1 VVPQKERARW
11 VGIVMGSYAAGFA
24 LGPILGGALYDW
36 FGYAAPFMI
45 SAVLGSIAL
54 VFAVLMVPETRTQVI
69 RNREKLE
76 KQRLDSQNRRRESL
90 WESLP
95 EPFYIF
101 AALLFTDFV
110 IIFAFAFVEP
120 QMVFY
125 FYDDLGWSTVQFGV
139 VVALYGGFIVIG
151 QALLGRMSDRIGRKP
166 VILLGTAL
174 YGTFFLGLVLFD
186 SYLMLILIAVIAG
199 LGEALMLPAL
209 SAFYIDITPEQH
221 RSRVIGIKE
230 SAASL
235 GGVAGPLLVIA
246 VSPYLDPKGV
256 FMVGFIL
263 VALTFIIG
271 LLLLREPGDL
281 TRREKGA
288 ILAYSQQRSLLAQAT
303 LQGIVTSARG
313 VRFQRKRSARRVV

>member
-1 VVPQKERARW
+1 MIVISISNRKSVPDRSFRIHLVKQIE
-11 VGIVMGSYAAGFA
+11 VIPGSLTDCYSPPTSKSHIITSF
-24 LGPILGGALYDW
+24 
-36 FGYAAPFMI
+36 
-45 SAVLGSIAL
+45 
-54 VFAVLMVPETRTQVI
+54 
-69 RNREKLE
+69 
-76 KQRLDSQNRRRESL
+76 
-90 WESLP
+90 
-95 EPFYIF
+95 
-101 AALLFTDFV
+101 LFHPCKDL
-110 IIFAFAFVEP
+110 IFAFAFVEP

-186 SYLMLILIAVIAG
+186 SYLMLLLIAVIAG

-246 VSPYLDPKGV
+246 VSPYLDPAGV
-256 FMVGFIL
+256 FMVGFLL

-271 LLLLREPGDL
+271 QLLLREPGDL
-281 TRREKGA
+281 TRREKSA
-288 ILAYSQQRSLLAQAT
+288 ILTYSQQRSLLAQAT
-303 LQGIVTSARG
+303 LQGMVTSAKG
-313 VRFQRKRSARRVV
+313 VRFQRKKTAGSTVEPGPT